1 MKKLVASVLLPSPL
15 LCAAE
20 EAATGVLST
29 VHVMSGGVV
38 VADSVAFFA
47 VRSFWS

>member
-15 LCAAE
+15 LCGAAE
-20 EAATGVLST
+20 AASGVLST
-29 VHVMSGGVV
+29 VHMSGGVV

-47 VRSFWS
+47 VRFFWS